1 MKHTFIKLNDLRLL
15 EDYNYN
21 CKLDFLTKFNLVNN
35 LAQKHIN
42 KISLNFGFK
51 QIKFNK
57 KQMVPFFMI
66 LELISNQKCVVTT
79 SRKNILNLKI
89 KRGSIT
95 GCKVTLRKK
104 NLYNFIDTLI
114 LSLPRSEN
122 FKNFYFN
129 KKIKSYSFS
138 VKILDLFIFHSIESE
153 LVDFIKSLDI
163 NFIFNTINNQ
173 EKIFLLTY
181 FKIPVIH

>member
-57 KQMVPFFMI
+57 KLTIKTYNSFRLSSKLKLHFNITLSQSHKAI
-66 LELISNQKCVVTT
+66 LLE
-79 SRKNILNLKI
+79 
-89 KRGSIT
+89 
-95 GCKVTLRKK
+95 
-104 NLYNFIDTLI
+104 
-114 LSLPRSEN
+114 
-122 FKNFYFN
+122 
-129 KKIKSYSFS
+129 
-138 VKILDLFIFHSIESE
+138 
-153 LVDFIKSLDI
+153 
-163 NFIFNTINNQ
+163 
-173 EKIFLLTY
+173 FL
-181 FKIPVIH
+181 